1 MFDPLI
7 TLVIAVT
14 FFMAGTVKG
23 VIGLGLPTV
32 SLGLLAVALDL
43 PTAMA
48 LLIVPSL
55 VTNLWQAASGGH
67 GRAAFVR
74 LWPFLLMATATIW
87 LGAGAL
93 TRVDLS
99 LLTGF
104 LGVLL
109 IGYGA
114 LDLAGVRLVI
124 SPRREVWAGPLFGA
138 VNGILTGMTGTFV
151 VPGVMYLQAMAMPRD
166 MLVQAMGMLFTA
178 STLALALALQG
189 NGFLTADLG
198 LASAAAVIPAAIGMA
213 AGQRLRRRLS
223 EARFRHIFFVALIA
237 LGAYLVANAVLGL
250 G

>member
-7 TLVIAVT
+7 TVVIAVT

-124 SPRREVWAGPLFGA
+124 SPRRELWAGPLFGA

-223 EARFRHIFFVALIA
+223 EARFRHIFFVALIV

>member
-7 TLVIAVT
+7 IVVIAVT
-14 FFMAGTVKG
+14 FFMAGAVKG

-67 GRAAFVR
+67 IRAAFIR
-74 LWPFLLMATATIW
+74 LWPFLVMATATIS
-87 LGAGAL
+87 LGAIAL

-104 LGVLL
+104 LGLLL
-109 IGYGA
+109 IAYGT
-114 LDLAGVRLVI
+114 LDLCGIRLTI
-124 SPRREVWAGPLFGA
+124 SPRREIWAGPLFGA

-151 VPGVMYLQAMAMPRD
+151 VPGVMYLQAMGMPRD
-166 MLVQAMGMLFTA
+166 MLVQAMGLLFTA
-178 STLALALALQG
+178 STLALALALGG

-223 EARFRHIFFVALIA
+223 ETRFRHIFFLALLA

-250 G
+250 N